1 MDIPEL
7 KTQNLKFRTHSI
19 GLIVDGTEQETGF
32 LIYRKVNREYT
43 NHGTEREK
51 RYGKKQ
57 EH

>member
-32 LIYRKVNREYT
+32 LIDLFFLEFWKLT
-43 NHGTEREK
+43 KGL
-51 RYGKKQ
+51 Q
-57 EH
+57 